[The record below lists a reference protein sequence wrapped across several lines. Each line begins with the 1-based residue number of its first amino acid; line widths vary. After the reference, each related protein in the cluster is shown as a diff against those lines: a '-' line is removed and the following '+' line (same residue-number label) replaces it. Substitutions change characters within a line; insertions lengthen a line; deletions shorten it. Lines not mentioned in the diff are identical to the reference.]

1 MEITNMAEPIKF
13 TEEELK
19 DIQEIQNGYNDMS
32 GQFGQLK
39 IQKILINQQLDRLG
53 EVEENLEKSYTYVQT
68 QENELSK
75 KLNEKYGNGT
85 LDIKTGLFT
94 PSE

>member
-1 MEITNMAEPIKF
+1 MAKPIKF

-19 DIQEIQNGYNDMS
+19 DIQEIQNGYTDIS

-39 IQKILINQQLDRLG
+39 IQKILINQQMDRLG
-53 EVEENLEKSYTYVQT
+53 EVEENLEKSYTNVQN
-68 QENELSK
+68 QETELSK